1 MAARRENGCGAVAH
15 VLRAAFFELKM
26 SAARF
31 WPARRRARRFQPRLR
46 RRASQRLRATREICL
61 GAGAR
66 PCGSIFQPQKQ
77 SRAAPPHDR
86 AMSTQAKALRIS
98 DACCHRSLGTPR
110 SHPRGRPS
118 RCSAL
123 ERRQPIA
130 FAERLRRDVVPCT
143 LSDGRIRA
151 ASAARCRNR
160 SPETRCAALSTKTC
174 KRLPK
179 RCCNSDARGLTLQ
192 ARHKKR

>member
-1 MAARRENGCGAVAH
+1 
-15 VLRAAFFELKM
+15 M

-46 RRASQRLRATREICL
+46 RRASQRFRATREICL

-66 PCGSIFQPQKQ
+66 PCGSTIQTERWALVRPDRFPHVFGDC
-77 SRAAPPHDR
+77 SEPRIRAATDPWGHLR
-86 AMSTQAKALRIS
+86 AV
-98 DACCHRSLGTPR
+98 
-110 SHPRGRPS
+110 RGAVLADS
-118 RCSAL
+118 SAL

-179 RCCNSDARGLTLQ
+179 RCCNSDARSLIAATK
-192 ARHKKR
+192 A